1 MPLYLKSQPHVVAIG
16 NAIVDIVAYT
26 DNSFLVS
33 HNLTKSAM
41 QLCSRK
47 EQDSLLG
54 GLTVQSHTSGG
65 SAANTMTSLAGL
77 GLHSGF
83 IGTVA
88 DDEWGKIFIK
98 SLEDARVTSYVEK
111 IVNEDVSSGTCVVLV
126 TPDSERTM
134 NTHLGAA
141 AHITK
146 ATLDLK
152 VIRAAP
158 YLYIEGYAYDR
169 DSEKAAVIHAMKIAR
184 AAKNSVVLALSDAA
198 CVERHHR
205 DFSHLVKN
213 VDIIFANEAELC
225 ALFGV
230 NEQVVTEQLLLAN
243 KDLCAP
249 LTVVTQSERGC
260 LIMNNSTIV
269 SLPARTPDT
278 LVDLTGAGD
287 QFAAGFLFGIINNY
301 SLEWS
306 GKCGIVLATE
316 VISRLGPRIDLH
328 KLEAFS
334 RLFAQE
340 AV

>member
-1 MPLYLKSQPHVVAIG
+1 MSLPLKSQLNVVAIG
-16 NAIVDIVAYT
+16 NAIVDIVAFA
-26 DNSFLVS
+26 DNSFLDS
-33 HNLTKSAM
+33 HKLSKSAM

-47 EQDSLLG
+47 EQDALLSEVI
-54 GLTVQSHTSGG
+54 VQSYASGG
-65 SAANTMTSLAGL
+65 SAANTMTTLAGL
-77 GLHSGF
+77 GLRSGF

-88 DDEWGKIFIK
+88 DDEWGKTFNS
-98 SLEDARVTSYVEK
+98 SLEDARVVSYVEK
-111 IVNEDVSSGTCVVLV
+111 IVSKDISSGTCVVLV

-146 ATLDLK
+146 DALDLE
-152 VIRAAP
+152 VIRATP

-169 DSEKAAVIHAMKIAR
+169 DNEKATVLHAMNISR
-184 AAKNSVVLALSDAA
+184 SAKNSVALSLSDAA
-198 CVERHHR
+198 CVERHHQ
-205 DFSHLVKN
+205 DFCQLVKK
-213 VDIIFANEAELC
+213 VDILFANEAEIC

-230 NEQVVTEQLLLAN
+230 NEQVVTEQLLRAN
-243 KDLCAP
+243 KEVCAP

-260 LIMNNSTIV
+260 LIMNNSTFV
-269 SLPARTPDT
+269 SLPARAPDT

-287 QFAAGFLFGIINNY
+287 QFAAGFLFGLINNY
-301 SLEWS
+301 SLEHA

-316 VISRLGPRIDLH
+316 VISRLGPRITRP

-334 RLFAQE
+334 QLFAEE